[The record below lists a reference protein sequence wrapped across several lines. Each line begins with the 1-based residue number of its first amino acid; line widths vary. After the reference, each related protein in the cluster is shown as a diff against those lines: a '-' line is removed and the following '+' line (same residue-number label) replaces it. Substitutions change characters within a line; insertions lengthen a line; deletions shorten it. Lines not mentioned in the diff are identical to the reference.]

1 MKTFLTRLLL
11 TACAFY
17 FLLPMLPG
25 FQLHGNFLHA
35 IGAGIFFSLLTWLV
49 EFLAI
54 ALSVFLTI
62 TSFGTAL
69 LFLIPIWLIG
79 FWFLPAVVLKM
90 TATLLPDYLTIVGW
104 TPAILGG
111 IVILIISAL
120 TSDGKKL
127 CRLE

>member
-1 MKTFLTRLLL
+1 
-11 TACAFY
+11 
-17 FLLPMLPG
+17 MLPG

-35 IGAGIFFSLLTWLV
+35 IGAGVFFSLIAWLV

-54 ALSVFLTI
+54 AISLFLTI
-62 TSFGTAL
+62 TSFGAAL
-69 LFLIPIWLIG
+69 LFLVPIWLIG
-79 FWFLPAVVLKM
+79 FWFLPAVVLKL

-111 IVILIISAL
+111 FVILLISAL

-127 CRLE
+127 CRIE